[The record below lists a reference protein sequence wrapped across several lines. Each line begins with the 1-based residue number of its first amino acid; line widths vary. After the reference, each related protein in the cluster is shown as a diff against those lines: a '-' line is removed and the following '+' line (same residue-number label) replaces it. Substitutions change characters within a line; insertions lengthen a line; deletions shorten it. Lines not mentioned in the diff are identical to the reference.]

1 MVAMVGSAMAN
12 VEDDAVVEGAGEV
25 MVVVLDAF
33 GGVTRGGGSMVVGS
47 GSVSLV
53 RWSG

>member
-1 MVAMVGSAMAN
+1 
-12 VEDDAVVEGAGEV
+12 

-33 GGVTRGGGSMVVGS
+33 GGVKRGGGSMVVG
-47 GSVSLV
+47 GRSVSLV